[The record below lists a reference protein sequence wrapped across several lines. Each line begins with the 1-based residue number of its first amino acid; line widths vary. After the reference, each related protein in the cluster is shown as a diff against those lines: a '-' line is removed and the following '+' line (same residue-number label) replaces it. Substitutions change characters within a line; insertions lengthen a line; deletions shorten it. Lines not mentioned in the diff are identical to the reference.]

1 LGRCRHSQI
10 LLEEDLLCIVAPII
24 GLYLR
29 LKVCSDTHNTH
40 NIEVKIMTERDVAQ
54 GEMEKKLQ
62 DWGAKLDEMKAKVD
76 QSGADTKAQLE
87 GKIETLTVRRDAMQQ
102 RLADLKGSSDEAWH
116 SVKTGL
122 QAAWNDV
129 SEAFEEAAA
138 KFK

>member
-1 LGRCRHSQI
+1 
-10 LLEEDLLCIVAPII
+10 
-24 GLYLR
+24 
-29 LKVCSDTHNTH
+29 
-40 NIEVKIMTERDVAQ
+40 
-54 GEMEKKLQ
+54 MEKKLQ

>member
-1 LGRCRHSQI
+1 MI
-10 LLEEDLLCIVAPII
+10 YICIVAPII
-24 GLYLR
+24 RLHLG
-29 LKVCSDTHNTH
+29 LKVGSDTHS
-40 NIEVKIMTERDVAQ
+40 IEVKTMTKRDVDQ

-62 DWGAKLDEMKAKVD
+62 NWGAKLDEMKAKAD

-87 GKIETLTVRRDAMQQ
+87 GKIEALTVKRDAMQQ

-122 QAAWNDV
+122 QAAWNDL
-129 SEAFEEAAA
+129 SDAFEEAAT